1 MNKEQSADQD
11 ANDTAAVDSEHQA
24 SHAIDAMNIP
34 DAEQARHDLFHA
46 AVKRV
51 LERHDTTL
59 NRVLKSTD
67 EKESRYKSLLTSSE
81 LRFLLK

>member
-1 MNKEQSADQD
+1 MNKKQSADQD
-11 ANDTAAVDSEHQA
+11 SSDTAAVDLEHNA
-24 SHAIDAMNIP
+24 SHDIESMNVL

-51 LERHDTTL
+51 LKRHDTAL
-59 NRVLKSTD
+59 NRVLKTAD

>member
-1 MNKEQSADQD
+1 MIMEQSADQD
-11 ANDTAAVDSEHQA
+11 ASNTAAVDSQHHE
-24 SHAIDAMNIP
+24 SRDSDAMNVP

>member
-1 MNKEQSADQD
+1 MNREQSADQD
-11 ANDTAAVDSEHQA
+11 MNDTAAVDLEHHA
-24 SHAIDAMNIP
+24 SHDIEARNVL

-51 LERHDTTL
+51 LNRHDTAL
-59 NRVLKSTD
+59 NSVLKNAG
-67 EKESRYKSLLTSSE
+67 EKDSRYKSLLTSSE

>member
-11 ANDTAAVDSEHQA
+11 ANDTATVDSEHQT
-24 SHAIDAMNIP
+24 SRDSDAMNIP

-46 AVKRV
+46 AVKRI
-51 LERHDTTL
+51 LERNDTKL
-59 NRVLKSTD
+59 NRVLKTAE
-67 EKESRYKSLLTSSE
+67 EKGSRYTSLLTSSE